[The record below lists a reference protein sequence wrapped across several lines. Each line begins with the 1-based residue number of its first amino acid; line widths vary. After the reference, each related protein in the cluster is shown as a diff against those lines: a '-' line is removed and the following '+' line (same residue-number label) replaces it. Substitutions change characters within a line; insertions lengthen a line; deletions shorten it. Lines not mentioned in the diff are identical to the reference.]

1 MNRRHIRTA
10 IATLL
15 TGALLGCGGSSDDAS
30 PAKGL
35 EAYAGTWT
43 QCDGQG
49 QLDKYTLRLEADQS
63 LKGTLETD
71 YFAAAD
77 CSGSPGA
84 TLFYEASATSVLRRV
99 GEAGVPVLFP
109 DGQKKQV
116 ETELFELTQGAGV
129 PKVVSRGMNVSRT
142 IVNFGVPEI
151 CIEGVA
157 GKNLCFK
164 ESEETLSARTD
175 LAMMLLDG
183 DVLYVI
189 DDGASTGDGT
199 FEANA
204 LRRQR

>member
-1 MNRRHIRTA
+1 MKRTHIRTA

-15 TGALLGCGGSSDDAS
+15 TGILVGCGGSGDDTS
-30 PAKGL
+30 PATGL

-43 QCDGQG
+43 QCNGQG
-49 QLDKYTLRLEADQS
+49 QLDKITLRLDADKA

-84 TLFYEASATSVLRRV
+84 SLFYDASATSVLRRV

-109 DGQKKQV
+109 DGKKRLA
-116 ETELFELTQGAGV
+116 EADLFELTQDAGV
-129 PKVVSRGMNVSRT
+129 PKVISRGMSVSRT
-142 IVNFGVPEI
+142 TLNFGIPEI

-157 GKNLCFK
+157 GKSLCFK
-164 ESEETLSARTD
+164 ENEETLSASTD

-189 DDGASTGDGT
+189 DDGNSTGDGT
-199 FEANA
+199 FEASPF
-204 LRRQR
+204 RRQR